1 MLTPVDIQEKT
12 FHTGLG
18 YDKKDVNSF
27 FEEVSKSYSELYRSN
42 AELKEQVSTLNDGL
56 QNYKSKEAELQK
68 SLMLAEKDS
77 EDKKAKAIKE
87 AKTIELDA
95 KNKAKNIVADAE
107 KRLKKLTQEIEMLE
121 TQYAAYKSNFCS
133 LMKMQYEFL
142 KEKDF
147 DMDSYIDE
155 KALSLLGGSAAPRG
169 SYSSNSAGAGTF
181 TGDPQMRDEST
192 LGGAA
197 KSAYN
202 EYGEDTRTSTSA
214 VYTANLGAN
223 ENFVDPFNTDK
234 TENGRYNPYD
244 GRTAKSSSAGSSFKV
259 SSGNKSGQKR
269 NTTNKPKTT
278 GSSSSHSSHKTAKSS
293 YENKTDSAKEGQ
305 PHPASQAAKTVK
317 NDASEVKTDKTEQN
331 PKKPEY
337 TSDAAKEAA
346 AAATSDVK
354 TDTSKAGNDGP
365 IPTITPDVADI
376 EKPKQSTEQAL
387 LSDGNEP
394 DENVDDDGFEFV

>member
-42 AELKEQVSTLNDGL
+42 AELKEQVNTLNDGL

-107 KRLKKLTQEIEMLE
+107 KRLNKLKQEIEMLE

-133 LMKMQYEFL
+133 LMKMQYDFL

-169 SYSSNSAGAGTF
+169 SYSSNSAGTGTF

-197 KSAYN
+197 KSTYN

-214 VYTANLGAN
+214 VYTANLGAG

-234 TENGRYNPYD
+234 TETGRYNPYD

-269 NTTNKPKTT
+269 NTSNKPKTT
-278 GSSSSHSSHKTAKSS
+278 GSSSSHKNTKSS
-293 YENKTDSAKEGQ
+293 YENKTDSAKESQ
-305 PHPASQAAKTVK
+305 PHPASQDTKAVK
-317 NDASEVKTDKTEQN
+317 NDASEVKADKTEQK
-331 PKKPEY
+331 PKQPEY
-337 TSDAAKEAA
+337 TSDASKETEK
-346 AAATSDVK
+346 AATSDIK
-354 TDTSKAGNDGP
+354 ADASKNGNDGP
-365 IPTITPDVADI
+365 IPTITPDVSDI